1 LRLALV
7 CQCPRVYPRGTPL
20 RHVSLTEPLES
31 LKAALTDR
39 YTLERELGRGGMAT
53 VYLAHDLRHD
63 RSVALKVLHPDLT
76 ATLGP
81 DRFQREIRY
90 AARLQHPHILTVLD
104 SGESGGQLWFTM
116 PYVEGESLRERLT
129 RDRQLSLE
137 DALRIGREAAQAL
150 QYAHEHD
157 VLHRDIKPENLLL
170 TRDGNT
176 LVADFGVARAL
187 ASEEALTQT
196 GLTVGTPAYMSPE
209 QAAGERQLDA
219 RSDIYSLG
227 CVLYE
232 MLCGEPP
239 FTGPTA
245 QAIMAKRFSTSP
257 TPVRVTR
264 PEVPAHVDDV
274 VQRALARTPAD
285 RFASAGE
292 MAQSLRPSVPM
303 PAATRVLER
312 APARHQEGSHRT
324 RWLVAGGLAA
334 LTIVAMVAFMRNH
347 ERPVALDRGVIAVA
361 PFRVTG
367 ADSSLGYLRE
377 GMVDLLSTKLSGT
390 AALRPAD
397 PRTLLAAWGRAAR
410 GGGELPEDDA
420 VRVAAALG
428 AGRMVEGEVVGSR
441 SRVSLSARILD
452 VPSGSVRAR
461 ATAEGPP
468 DSLTQL
474 VDHLSATL
482 LALGSGGEA
491 EQRLAGLTSTSLS
504 ALRAYLDGEA
514 LLRRG
519 RFGEASKKFFDA
531 FQIDSTFA
539 LAGVGTAR
547 ADEWQTSKGSDAPVE
562 AAWRHRD
569 RLSARDLARLT
580 VDLGPRYPAHRAA
593 RDRVETA
600 ERLVELAPDSPDAWY
615 KLADGLFHNGALA
628 SIPEALPRAVAA
640 FARSLALDSTY
651 APTLQHLTEV
661 AALLD
666 DTAGVLRGR
675 ALLRRI
681 DSASSFTIA
690 RLLHPAVWLGDTAE
704 VRRLLASDSALNPL
718 PTNLLVYALEG
729 AVPLDTGGVEDLY
742 RRAYAQAATA
752 EERKVTAL
760 IWSRYELASGRPGK
774 SPPLSRDWPGIG
786 RQSLAVLDGLFADG
800 DSRQAAEGARSL
812 ERQLGSRFAAADRDA
827 TLARYAVG
835 QYNLKA
841 GNLSPVRLAIADLRQ
856 AQPHPDSVW
865 QADEPRAF
873 ALLLGAQLDAREGS
887 PEAPKRLRQ
896 LDSVLANPQVF
907 DLFDFGRPPFFT
919 YGNLVAAR
927 LHEEAGDTAAAL
939 AALRR
944 RVIGNATF
952 PLYVRYR
959 REEGRLAASVGDTA
973 GAIRAYRHYLAL
985 RSAPEPRLRAQADTV
1000 RIELAELLRAA
1011 GRH

>member
-1 LRLALV
+1 
-7 CQCPRVYPRGTPL
+7 
-20 RHVSLTEPLES
+20 
-31 LKAALTDR
+31 
-39 YTLERELGRGGMAT
+39 MAT

-150 QYAHEHD
+150 QYSHEHD

-264 PEVPAHVDDV
+264 PEVPADVDDV

-292 MAQSLRPSVPM
+292 MAQSLRPSVAT

-324 RWLVAGGLAA
+324 GWLVAGGVAA
-334 LTIVAMVAFMRNH
+334 LTLVAMVALMRNH
-347 ERPVALDRGVIAVA
+347 EQPAALDRSVIAVA

-441 SRVSLSARILD
+441 GRVSLSARIVD

-461 ATAEGPP
+461 ATAEGSP

-474 VDHLSATL
+474 VDRLAATL
-482 LALGSGGEA
+482 LALGSGEG
-491 EQRLAGLTSTSLS
+491 EQRLAGLTSTSLP

-519 RFGEASKKFFDA
+519 TFGEASEKFFDA

-547 ADEWQTSKGSDAPVE
+547 AGEWKTSGRSDAPVK

-569 RLSARDLARLT
+569 RLSARDLASLT
-580 VDLGPRYPAHRAA
+580 AILGPGYPAPSRA
-593 RDRVETA
+593 RDKVEAA
-600 ERLVELAPDSPDAWY
+600 ERLVELAPDSPGAWY
-615 KLADGLFHNGALA
+615 NLADGLFHFGALA

-640 FARSLALDSTY
+640 FARSLTLDSSY
-651 APTLQHLTEV
+651 APTIQHLTEV

-675 ALLRRI
+675 ALLRQI
-681 DSASSFTIA
+681 DSVSSFTIA
-690 RLLHPAVWLGDTAE
+690 RLLHPAAWLGDTAE
-704 VRRLLASDSALNPL
+704 VRRLLASDSALGPL
-718 PTNLLVYALEG
+718 PTNLLVYALDG
-729 AVPLDTGGVEDLY
+729 AVPSDTGGVEDLY

-774 SPPLSRDWPGIG
+774 SPSLSRDWPGIG

-800 DSRQAAEGARSL
+800 DSGLAAEGARSL
-812 ERQLGSRFAAADRDA
+812 ERQLGSRFAAADLDA

-835 QYNLKA
+835 QYNLKV

-856 AQPHPDSVW
+856 AKPHPDSVW

-873 ALLLGAQLDAREGS
+873 ALLLEAQLNAREGS
-887 PEAPKRLRQ
+887 PEARKRLRP
-896 LDSVLANPQVF
+896 LDSVLANPRVPF
-907 DLFDFGRPPFFT
+907 NPFDFGRPPLFT

-927 LHEEAGDTAAAL
+927 LHEEAGDTVAAL

-944 RVIGNATF
+944 RVIGIATY
-952 PLYVRYR
+952 PHYVRYR

-985 RSAPEPRLRAQADTV
+985 RSTPDPRLRAQADTV
-1000 RIELAELLRAA
+1000 RIELAELLRAV

>member
-1 LRLALV
+1 LAGTLERLKVALA
-7 CQCPRVYPRGTPL
+7 
-20 RHVSLTEPLES
+20 E
-31 LKAALTDR
+31 R

-63 RSVALKVLHPDLT
+63 RPVALKVLHPDLA

-81 DRFQREIRY
+81 ERFQREIRY

-116 PYVEGESLRERLT
+116 PYVEGESLRQRLT
-129 RDRQLSLE
+129 RDRQLPLE
-137 DALRIGREAAQAL
+137 DALRVGREAAQAL
-150 QYAHEHD
+150 QYAHEHE
-157 VLHRDIKPENLLL
+157 VLHRDIKPENILL

-187 ASEEALTQT
+187 VGEEGLTQT

-219 RSDIYSLG
+219 RSDLYSLG

-232 MLCGEPP
+232 MLSGEPP
-239 FTGPTA
+239 FTGASA

-257 TPVRVTR
+257 TPIRVTR
-264 PEVPAHVDDV
+264 PEVPAEVDDV

-285 RFASAGE
+285 RFASAGD
-292 MAQSLRPSVPM
+292 MAQALRLSFARPTPTPVPERAATTVQLPLRPSG
-303 PAATRVLER
+303 A
-312 APARHQEGSHRT
+312 HRI

-334 LTIVAMVAFMRNH
+334 LTLVAMVAFMRNH
-347 ERPVALDRGVIAVA
+347 ERRVSLDRSVIAVA

-377 GMVDLLSTKLSGT
+377 GMVDLLATKLSGT

-410 GGGELPEDDA
+410 GGGEPSEDDA
-420 VRVAAALG
+420 IQVAVMLG

-441 SRVSLSARILD
+441 GRVSLSARLVD
-452 VPSGSVRAR
+452 VPSGSVGGR
-461 ATAEGPP
+461 ATAEGSP

-474 VDHLSATL
+474 VDRLAATL
-482 LALGSGGEA
+482 LALGSGEG
-491 EQRLAGLTSTSLS
+491 EQRLAALTSTSLP

-519 RFGEASKKFFDA
+519 NFEEASRRFLAA

-539 LAGVGTAR
+539 LAGVGEAR
-547 ADEWQTSKGSDAPVE
+547 ANEWASGSDAPVK

-580 VDLGPRYPAHRAA
+580 VNLGPRYPAPPGA
-593 RDRVETA
+593 RDQVETA

-615 KLADGLFHNGALA
+615 KLGDNLFHLGALA
-628 SIPEALPRAVAA
+628 GVPEAMPRAAAA
-640 FARSLALDSTY
+640 FARSLALDSSY
-651 APTLQHLTEV
+651 APTIQHLSEIATFF
-661 AALLD
+661 D

-675 ALLRRI
+675 TLLRRI
-681 DSASSFTIA
+681 DSVSPIAIA
-690 RLLHPAVWLGDTAE
+690 RQWHVAAWLGDTAAI
-704 VRRLLASDSALNPL
+704 RRALQSDSVFATTPVY
-718 PTNLLVYALEG
+718 LLLYSLD
-729 AVPLDTGGVEDLY
+729 VPLDTFGMEDLY
-742 RRAYAQAATA
+742 RRAYAQA
-752 EERKVTAL
+752 VTADERNL
-760 IWSRYELASGRPGK
+760 RGFAWNRYERARGRRGAA
-774 SPPLSRDWPGIG
+774 PPLPGD
-786 RQSLAVLDGLFADG
+786 RQAVLDGLFADG
-800 DSRQAAEGARSL
+800 DSAQAAQGARAL
-812 ERQLGSRFAAADRDA
+812 ERELGTRFPAADREA
-827 TLARYAVG
+827 MSARYAVG
-835 QYNLKA
+835 QYSLER
-841 GNLSPVRLAIADLRQ
+841 GNLASVRRAIADLRQ
-856 AQPHPDSVW
+856 AKPLPDSAW

-873 ALLLGAQLDAREGS
+873 ALLLEAQLAEREHS
-887 PEAPKRLRQ
+887 PEAPALLRQ
-896 LDSVLANPQVF
+896 LDTLLANPRGPQ
-907 DLFDFGRPPFFT
+907 FDFGRPPLYT

-927 LHEEAGDTAAAL
+927 LHEHAGDTAAAL
-939 AALRR
+939 AAVRR
-944 RVIGNATF
+944 RFIGVATF
-952 PLYVRYR
+952 PQYVRYR
-959 REEGRLAASVGDTA
+959 REEGRLAALLGDTA

-1000 RIELAELLRAA
+1000 RAELDALLRTA
-1011 GRH
+1011 GQD